1 MKAKLYE
8 KCMKKKRSPRNEN
21 IYKACKSLFESIN
34 KPKKIITQDVLK
46 NIKTI

>member
-1 MKAKLYE
+1 MCE
-8 KCMKKKRSPRNEN
+8 KKRSPRNEN

-34 KPKKIITQDVLK
+34 KSKKIITQDVLK